1 MIIFLFP
8 FLFYKCSMLF
18 DCISLLD
25 EWKRFVH
32 CCCRSFLDIQSQ
44 NIKKTKNKNWEQ
56 FYTMWSAQSPIHMI
70 FIKLPHTYWIVACYS
85 TLLCFNFFYVFS
97 FHMAFTSFTWS
108 TICCVFFSVEI
119 SSKKT
124 ISDCCLRN
132 CRQIHL
138 NNLIGRYRKTRSR
151 GRKCRKKFK
160 QLTKMNK

>member
-1 MIIFLFP
+1 MTVFLFSMNGNV
-8 FLFYKCSMLF
+8 LFTVVVGLF
-18 DCISLLD
+18 WIYNHKIS
-25 EWKRFVH
+25 KK
-32 CCCRSFLDIQSQ
+32 Q
-44 NIKKTKNKNWEQ
+44 KTKIESSFTQCDLRNL
-56 FYTMWSAQSPIHMI
+56 QSIW
-70 FIKLPHTYWIVACYS
+70 FSLNCR
-85 TLLCFNFFYVFS
+85 TLTGLLLVIQLYFVLIFFYVFS